1 DPAIDGGPARFG
13 WVRASSGKEVGE
25 DDVGIASHGRLLPP
39 RSQGRKRGA
48 GACARGRAG
57 GADWRRMHEELGSRR
72 KRRQGAYVGPEA
84 PAYQHE
90 SAHQWRHGQ
99 KIGIKALESIQGLFH
114 RLLAPG
120 EKVCAAECAH
130 AEQGMAPEIVKKYPD
145 SLDARLAI
153 LKERL
158 RSTSH
163 GQVYEDSS
171 TSGAPSADGAM
182 HSDLLRRGE

>member
-1 DPAIDGGPARFG
+1 
-13 WVRASSGKEVGE
+13 
-25 DDVGIASHGRLLPP
+25 
-39 RSQGRKRGA
+39 
-48 GACARGRAG
+48 
-57 GADWRRMHEELGSRR
+57 MHEELGSRR
-72 KRRQGAYVGPEA
+72 KRRQGAYLGPEA

-99 KIGIKALESIQGLFH
+99 KIGIKALESIQDLFH

-120 EKVCAAECAH
+120 ERVCAAECAH